1 MQGYINDSIKGIFIL
16 VFVGHASLRDLGECQ
31 QHNLL
36 KKYPQTSAWSF
47 QQSQLQKRIWMR
59 PIPITQ
65 PSFQAYRSADTRFED
80 LHTVTIIP
88 QLHKES
94 IPLH

>member
-16 VFVGHASLRDLGECQ
+16 VFVGHASLRDLEECQ

-65 PSFQAYRSADTRFED
+65 PSFQAYRSADPRFED
-80 LHTVTIIP
+80 LHNCNHHSTA
-88 QLHKES
+88 S
-94 IPLH
+94 